1 MPVEDALMGPRPPAQ
16 DGRGSLGSSVLGRR
30 DELVAL
36 HRFIADD
43 TPEPSALLIDGGAGI
58 GKTTL
63 FDHAV
68 GEARELGLAA
78 MVARPGRAETDL
90 SYSALIE
97 LLGHV
102 EARVIEALPSPQA
115 QALNRLLRR
124 EEGRF
129 DRLSLS
135 VAMLAA
141 VRLIA
146 GERPLLLAVDD
157 AQWLDAPST
166 KVLSYV
172 ARRLGGAPVRVLLAR
187 LGEGA
192 AGWPFDLD
200 RSVPSDRLGTIR
212 PGPLGPSDLARIL
225 RRRLGWAPAWPR
237 VLRIA
242 ELSGGNP
249 FYALEL
255 ARARGSVHAAD
266 GLDEPL
272 PEGVMELVRSRLDA
286 LPARVRA
293 IVQAASVLHAPTVT
307 TLRGMVPRSVDV
319 ERALGEAERAAVL
332 VMEGERI
339 RFAHPI
345 LAAAAYGSI
354 AQDRRAE
361 LHAAAA
367 ELTDDP
373 VEQARHLAAAAGG
386 PDAGVA
392 RALEE
397 AAEQAWWRGA
407 PDTAADLMRKAWRLT
422 PAGDLEAMTLR
433 RIALGRLLHAAGNAP
448 GGITELESVASGL
461 EPGALRALALY
472 HLMYVARMSG
482 SLERAIEHGTQGAA
496 DAVEAPQLQ
505 AEIYELLS
513 RIADNDAD
521 LKVEAASKGL
531 DALARIQDPDA
542 EVAYYSRA
550 ALLEARFVAGLGIDL
565 ETLDPVPAEPRRRF
579 PPVRSAVLADDLV
592 GRMLLVEGRIDEG
605 LSTLQR
611 FYDRVAVENRSVL
624 PAVLAWMIEGEV
636 MGGRLQEALAHGDEL
651 LERILETGAE
661 HPWAIGFHAIS
672 LAMAGRLGEADSEA
686 ERVSALT
693 RSNPS
698 IGADRSPA
706 LVALGL
712 TAMARGRFD
721 GAVIS
726 LEAVVELHRNAGVR
740 DPRWN
745 AHARHE
751 LVEALIAAGRLDDA
765 ARELALFESDAE
777 RASAASALAIGARGR
792 ALLEAANGR
801 LDPALEAAERSVRG
815 FDALPMPLERARSLF
830 ALGQIRRRRKEKRL
844 ARAALEEALGAF
856 ESIGAAG
863 WAERTRAELAR
874 IPVRR
879 ASASLTPTEE
889 RIAAFAASGLTN
901 RQIAERTFVS
911 PKTVEANL
919 ARVYRKLGIRTRAE
933 LGRVMAR
940 EGPATET

>member
-1 MPVEDALMGPRPPAQ
+1 MPVEDAVTGPRPPL
-16 DGRGSLGSSVLGRR
+16 GRASPGSAVLGRQ
-30 DELVAL
+30 DELAML
-36 HRFIADD
+36 HRFIAEEM
-43 TPEPSALLIDGGAGI
+43 PEPSAFLIDGEAGI

-68 GEARELGLAA
+68 REAHQLGLAR
-78 MVARPGRAETDL
+78 MVARPGRAEVDL

-97 LLGHV
+97 LLSHV
-102 EARVIEALPSPQA
+102 EERVIEELPAPQA
-115 QALNRLLRR
+115 HVLNRLLRR

-135 VAMLAA
+135 VAMLAV
-141 VRLIA
+141 VRAIA
-146 GERPLLLAVDD
+146 TARPLVLAIDD
-157 AQWLDAPST
+157 VQWLDAPST

-172 ARRLGGAPVRVLLAR
+172 ARRLEGAPVRILVAR
-187 LGEGA
+187 RAEGT
-192 AGWPFDLD
+192 AGWPFELD
-200 RSVPSDRLGTIR
+200 RSVPSDRLGEIR

-249 FYALEL
+249 FYAIEL
-255 ARARGSVHAAD
+255 ARARGSLHAPEN
-266 GLDEPL
+266 LDEPL
-272 PEGVMELVRSRLDA
+272 PQGVTELVRSRLDA
-286 LPARVRA
+286 LPVRVRA
-293 IVQAASVLHAPTVT
+293 TVQAASVLHAPTIG

-319 ERALGEAERAAVL
+319 ERALDEAERAAILVL
-332 VMEGERI
+332 EGDRV

-345 LAAAAYGSI
+345 MAAAAYGSI
-354 AQDRRAE
+354 RPGRRAE
-361 LHAAAA
+361 LHAVAA
-367 ELTDDP
+367 ELTEDP
-373 VEQARHLAAAAGG
+373 VERGHHLAAAARG

-407 PDTAADLMRKAWRLT
+407 PDTASDLMRQACRLT
-422 PAGDLEAMTLR
+422 PQGDLEAMTLR
-433 RIALGRLLHAAGNAP
+433 RIALGRLLHTAGNAP
-448 GGITELESVASGL
+448 GGIAELDSVATGL
-461 EPGALRALALY
+461 EPGPLRALALY
-472 HLMYVARMSG
+472 HLMYVARVSG
-482 SLERAIEHGTQGAA
+482 SLERAIEHGTQAALDAA
-496 DAVEAPQLQ
+496 DAPQLQ

-513 RIADNDAD
+513 RIADNDAG
-521 LKVEAASKGL
+521 LKMEAASRGL
-531 DALARIQDPDA
+531 DALGRIQDPDA

-636 MGGRLQEALAHGDEL
+636 MGGRLPEALAHGDEL

-661 HPWAIGFHAIS
+661 QPWATGLHAIA
-672 LAMAGRLGEADSEA
+672 LAMAGRLDEADSQA
-686 ERVSALT
+686 ERVSALA
-693 RSNPS
+693 RSDPS

-712 TAMARGRFD
+712 TAMARGRFES
-721 GAVIS
+721 AVIP
-726 LEAVVELHRNAGVR
+726 LETVVELQRNAGVR

-745 AHARHE
+745 AHARSE

-765 ARELALFESDAE
+765 ARELELLEADAE
-777 RASAASALAIGARGR
+777 RASAASSIAIAARDR
-792 ALLEAANGR
+792 AMLDAATGR
-801 LDPALEAAERSVRG
+801 LDAALDAAERSVG
-815 FDALPMPLERARSLF
+815 AFDALQMPLQRARSLF

-844 ARAALEEALGAF
+844 ARVALQDSLRAF
-856 ESIGAAG
+856 ETAGAAG
-863 WAERTRAELAR
+863 WAKRARAELAR
-874 IPVRR
+874 IPVRQ

-889 RIAAFAASGLTN
+889 RIAALAATGLTN

-919 ARVYRKLGIRTRAE
+919 ARAYRKLGIRTRAE
-933 LGRVMAR
+933 LGRVMAL
-940 EGPATET
+940 EGPAAET